1 MSDAEIKKQNISL
14 LSKTRQRYNC
24 MVDMLFREGLQCLTW
39 RYKNPK
45 FFKDQAIF
53 YLLNFSFN
61 SHIIKDKRRDFMK
74 KITKPL
80 AVILSLLI
88 LMCSFA
94 VSVSAAD
101 SVEVKGNFD
110 YDNASEML
118 RLVNNLRAENGA
130 GKLEMD
136 MTLVNQAMIRAAEC
150 AVSFS
155 HTRPNGKSWSTYT
168 SWEGTGAENI
178 SMGYSSA
185 QSSVN
190 GFWNSEGHKRN
201 MLDPNFTKV
210 GIGCFI
216 SSKGTYY
223 WAQEFSAGAVREKF
237 SENGTR
243 PVRVNVALQGDN
255 TTVEFL
261 DSFDEPSKTD
271 PSKPENTK
279 PQAKPTE
286 PEGTKPSQ
294 TKPTEQKNTNPA
306 QSTPTVPKATEPT
319 QKIPEIASVKLS
331 KEKYVYNG
339 KNCTPSVTVKDKD
352 GKSISPEY
360 YVVFYPKY
368 RSKVGG
374 YSVKVLSMADSK
386 FYTAGFTINPKATK
400 IKSVSASKK
409 KLSVKWSKVKKEI
422 SGYKIMYSTKKNFKS
437 CTKTLTVG
445 KTKTSKTIKGL
456 KKGKKYYV
464 KVRTYKKINGKSY
477 YSSWSASKSK
487 KVK

>member
-1 MSDAEIKKQNISL
+1 
-14 LSKTRQRYNC
+14 
-24 MVDMLFREGLQCLTW
+24 
-39 RYKNPK
+39 
-45 FFKDQAIF
+45 
-53 YLLNFSFN
+53 
-61 SHIIKDKRRDFMK
+61 MK

-88 LMCSFA
+88 LICSFA

-110 YDNASEML
+110 YNNASEML

-201 MLDPNFTKV
+201 MLDPSFTKV

-237 SENGTR
+237 NKTGTR
-243 PVRVNVALQGDN
+243 PVKVNVALKGDN

-261 DSFDEPSKTD
+261 DGSDEPSKTA
-271 PSKPENTK
+271 PTTPENTK
-279 PQAKPTE
+279 P
-286 PEGTKPSQ
+286 Q
-294 TKPTEQKNTNPA
+294 TKPTEQKNTTPA
-306 QSTPTVPKATEPT
+306 QTTPTVPQVTEPT
-319 QKIPEIASVKLS
+319 QKAPEIALVKLS

-339 KNCTPSVTVKDKD
+339 KNCTPSVTVKDKN

-368 RSKVGG
+368 RSKVGK
-374 YSVKVLSMADSK
+374 YSVKVLSITDSK
-386 FYTAGFTINPKATK
+386 FYTASFTINPKATK

-437 CTKTLTVG
+437 LTHTLTVG

-464 KVRTYKKINGKSY
+464 KVRTYKKINGKCY